1 MPRYIDDIRREL
13 AALPAQSAW
22 VKGVRNYAE
31 ELFNDYI
38 EGLNIT
44 DGSVRIGK
52 IKEADL
58 LNGAKDWNQ
67 YSWGGCAEIYDSDIC
82 ERLSTPS
89 EIKKTKNG
97 ERCPNVNE
105 EWLDVQARALYQA
118 ARLVLRAANR
128 RGL

>member
-1 MPRYIDDIRREL
+1 MQRRIDDIRREL
-13 AALPAQSAW
+13 SARPTRSAW
-22 VKGVRNYAE
+22 DKGVRSYAA

-44 DGSVRIGK
+44 DDSILIGK
-52 IKEADL
+52 IEEADL

-97 ERCPNVNE
+97 ERRPNVNE

-118 ARLVLRAANR
+118 ARLVLGAVNR